1 MCSSEDMKRVKVSY
15 WDPPSTQISNLYS
28 SQIGP
33 PDSMREHLVAAAKAM
48 MKADWKTCADTLLA
62 HKIWGLMPR
71 AEEVSFFLW

>member
-1 MCSSEDMKRVKVSY
+1 MK
-15 WDPPSTQISNLYS
+15 L

-71 AEEVSFFLW
+71 ANEVCRKI